1 LKAINKNLELQQLRQ
16 QQQNFQLNV
25 CYGNKPEFLIYTCVL
40 FANFGIQW
48 KEIFSSFFLIWYIL
62 IYFVGCTL
70 PVTNGST
77 GDKVK
82 ETIGTGVGEGAKKVT
97 GTKDKVKET
106 IGTGVGEGAK
116 KQELGPGA
124 ASEVEE
130 EVAKTSSD
138 SPTKRVEGAGKALG
152 KEEDS
157 K

>member
-1 LKAINKNLELQQLRQ
+1 LKAINKNLELQRWQ
-16 QQQNFQLNV
+16 QQQNFQLNI

-40 FANFGIQW
+40 FAIFGIQW

-77 GDKVK
+77 GEKIK
-82 ETIGTGVGEGAKKVT
+82 EKVT
-97 GTKDKVKET
+97 GTKDKVKEKVTGTKDKVKDT

-124 ASEVEE
+124 ASKVEE

-138 SPTKRVEGAGKALG
+138 SPTRKVEGPGKALG
-152 KEEDS
+152 KEEEGS